1 MRSAIFGVA
10 LLTTLA
16 GTIAGAAAA
25 DAASPVIQPDQG
37 RAGVVL
43 NHDETGALA
52 DGPLPALVTMVVP
65 MNRIGAGLKPDTEL
79 YHDENGNVHASLRQ
93 VIQEAADHPDGSVA
107 VFLDVPGSH
116 GTRIL
121 DVYQQWH

>member
-16 GTIAGAAAA
+16 GSVAAAA
-25 DAASPVIQPDQG
+25 GASAAAPVIQPDQG

-43 NHDETGALA
+43 NHDETDALA
-52 DGPLPALVTMVVP
+52 DGPLPALVTMVIP
-65 MNRIGAGLKPDTEL
+65 QNRIGAGLKPDTQL

-93 VIQEAADHPDGSVA
+93 VIQEAASHPDGNVA
-107 VFLDVPGSH
+107 VFLDAPGSH

>member
-1 MRSAIFGVA
+1 MRTALFGVA

-16 GTIAGAAAA
+16 GTIAAAAA
-25 DAASPVIQPDQG
+25 AGAVAPVIQPDQG

-43 NHDETGALA
+43 SHDETGALA
-52 DGPLPALVTMVVP
+52 DGPLPALVTMVIP
-65 MNRIGAGLKPDTEL
+65 ENRIGAGLKPDTEL
-79 YHDENGNVHASLRQ
+79 YHDQNGNVHASLRQ
-93 VIQEAADHPDGSVA
+93 VIQEAASHPDGSVA
-107 VFLDVPGSH
+107 VFLNAPGSH